1 MPFILVRVDDRMIHG
16 QVVVGWGSAIH
27 PDRIILCH
35 DEISANSWEKKLYEC
50 SFSDSQCKICV
61 FSSEELIRYKNSSDF
76 LKEKSLLLFET
87 PEAALRLYDAGIKF
101 DCLNIGG
108 IHYQESKQELN
119 NYIYVDAEDVQSIYQ
134 LQKRSVMIEGQ
145 DVPNAKKVN
154 IYKLIEKK
162 SLNFR

>member
-35 DEISANSWEKKLYEC
+35 DEISANSWEKELYEC

-61 FSSEELIRYKNSSDF
+61 FSSEELINYKNSSAF
-76 LKEKSLLLFET
+76 KKEKSILIFET
-87 PEAALRLYDAGIKF
+87 PMAALRLYDAGIKF

-119 NYIYVDAEDVQSIYQ
+119 NYIYVDAKDVQSIYQ
-134 LQKRSVMIEGQ
+134 LQKRCVRIEGQ

-154 IYKLIEKK
+154 INKLIEKK
-162 SLNFR
+162 ITKF